1 MKKTNSSYQEKLNHS
16 AAHILAQAV
25 LNLYPNTKLGIGPAI
40 KDGFYYDFQF
50 SQKITEKELKKIT
63 QEMKKIIAQ
72 NLPFRQKLVSPSQ
85 ALKIFSQ
92 QPFKKELIQE
102 LSAEGNKKVS
112 LFFTG
117 KNFVDLCRGPHVKT
131 TGEVKAFALL
141 KIAGAYWKGNE
152 KNPMLTRIYGVAFE
166 NKKQLKDY
174 LARLEE
180 AKKRDHRL
188 LGKQLEIFTIPQEVG
203 PGLLLWLP
211 NGAII
216 RREIEN
222 LIFEEQTKRG
232 YQHVYSP
239 HIGRKKLW
247 VTSGHW
253 DLYRDKM
260 YAPMKI
266 DEEEYLVKPMNCPF
280 HMMVYKS
287 KPRSWRDLPLRIA
300 EIASVYRY
308 EQPGELSGMVR
319 VRYITQDDAH
329 IFCRPEQTVDEF
341 LEVFDY
347 ITFLLKV
354 FAIKKYHFRLSL
366 RDPQNKKKYLGN
378 DKIWEEAENKIITA
392 LEKKGVSYFK
402 AEGEA
407 AFYGPKLD
415 VIIEDALGREWQ
427 CGTIQVDF
435 MLPQRFNLEYTNQKG
450 EKEQPVLIHR
460 APLGSLERWVGILIE
475 HYGGAFPVWLAPV
488 QVKVLPISEKQL
500 EYAQKITASMRE
512 KGIRVQLD
520 GSNQTL
526 SYRIRQG
533 EIQKIPFLVI
543 VGQKEEETETI
554 TIRQRNGENIPG
566 RSLSWFE
573 EKLSR
578 LIKERSPQL
587 LK

>member
-1 MKKTNSSYQEKLNHS
+1 MKKTNSSYREKLNHS

-25 LNLYPNTKLGIGPAI
+25 LNLYPDTKLGIGPAI

-50 SQKITEKELKKIT
+50 SQKITEKELKEISR
-63 QEMKKIIAQ
+63 EMKKIIAQ
-72 NLPFRQKLVSPSQ
+72 NLPFHQKLVSPSQ

-232 YQHVYSP
+232 YQQ
-239 HIGRKKLW
+239 LW

-435 MLPQRFNLEYTNQKG
+435 MLPQRFNLEYTNKKG

-475 HYGGAFPVWLAPV
+475 HHGGAFPIWLAPV

-500 EYAQKITASMRE
+500 EYAQKITASLRE

-554 TIRQRNGENIPG
+554 TIRQRNGKNIPG

>member
-1 MKKTNSSYQEKLNHS
+1 MKKTNSSYREKLNHS

-25 LNLYPNTKLGIGPAI
+25 LNLYPDTKLGIGPAI

-50 SQKITEKELKKIT
+50 SQKITEKELKEISR
-63 QEMKKIIAQ
+63 EMKKIIAQ
-72 NLPFRQKLVSPSQ
+72 NLPFHQKLVSPSQ

-354 FAIKKYHFRLSL
+354 FAIKKYHFRLSP
-366 RDPQNKKKYLGN
+366 RSQKQ
-378 DKIWEEAENKIITA
+378 
-392 LEKKGVSYFK
+392 EKVS
-402 AEGEA
+402 
-407 AFYGPKLD
+407 
-415 VIIEDALGREWQ
+415 
-427 CGTIQVDF
+427 
-435 MLPQRFNLEYTNQKG
+435 
-450 EKEQPVLIHR
+450 
-460 APLGSLERWVGILIE
+460 
-475 HYGGAFPVWLAPV
+475 
-488 QVKVLPISEKQL
+488 
-500 EYAQKITASMRE
+500 
-512 KGIRVQLD
+512 
-520 GSNQTL
+520 
-526 SYRIRQG
+526 
-533 EIQKIPFLVI
+533 
-543 VGQKEEETETI
+543 
-554 TIRQRNGENIPG
+554 RQR
-566 RSLSWFE
+566 
-573 EKLSR
+573 
-578 LIKERSPQL
+578 
-587 LK
+587 